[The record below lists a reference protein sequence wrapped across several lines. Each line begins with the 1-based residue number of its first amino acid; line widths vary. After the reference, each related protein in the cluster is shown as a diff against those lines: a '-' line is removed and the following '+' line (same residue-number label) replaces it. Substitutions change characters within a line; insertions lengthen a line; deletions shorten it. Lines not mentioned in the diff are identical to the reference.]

1 LTLID
6 EACNITIS
14 RYPLKDTER
23 KGGVNN
29 MKYRIL
35 LDLKDQLFTAV
46 DVNDSNNFGNGTTIE
61 KAISSLKNNNKAA

>member
-1 LTLID
+1 MYYNPQSLPSKYS
-6 EACNITIS
+6 EH
-14 RYPLKDTER
+14 

-46 DVNDSNNFGNGTTIE
+46 DINDSNRFGNGTTIE
-61 KAISSLKNNNKAA
+61 KAIANLKNKAA

>member
-1 LTLID
+1 
-6 EACNITIS
+6 
-14 RYPLKDTER
+14 
-23 KGGVNN
+23 

-61 KAISSLKNNNKAA
+61 KAISNLKNNNKAA